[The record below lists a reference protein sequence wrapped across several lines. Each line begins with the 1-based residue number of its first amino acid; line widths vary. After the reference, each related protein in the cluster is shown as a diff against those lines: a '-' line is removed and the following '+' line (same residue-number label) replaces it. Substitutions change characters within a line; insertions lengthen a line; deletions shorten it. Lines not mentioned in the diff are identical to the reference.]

1 MNKED
6 MILALSAARVSSLQ
20 SMLTYH
26 IGRLQLG
33 TVSINQMRQELELSW
48 RTIEANY
55 IKALAMLEYGERSE
69 S

>member
-26 IGRLQLG
+26 IGRLQRG
-33 TVSINQMRQELELSW
+33 TVSINQMRQELATSW
-48 RTIEANY
+48 RTIEGNY
-55 IKALAMLEYGERSE
+55 IKAPAMLEYGDRCE

>member
-6 MILALSAARVSSLQ
+6 LILALSAARVSSLQ

>member
-26 IGRLQLG
+26 IARLQLG
-33 TVSINQMRQELELSW
+33 MVSINQMRQELASSW
-48 RTIEANY
+48 LTIEANY
-55 IKALAMLEYGERSE
+55 IKALAMLEYGDRCE